1 MATYPAI
8 LDGSGDVWG
17 VRFPDLP
24 GCYGGGPTAG
34 AAIKDATSAAVEW
47 VASSLQ
53 HDDDVPPPSTVETL
67 APLLT
72 AGETLMLIPVLVD
85 GGRQVRANISMDSG
99 LLKMIDEAAER
110 RGVTRS
116 AFLAGAAKDKIFNEG

>member
-1 MATYPAI
+1 
-8 LDGSGDVWG
+8 
-17 VRFPDLP
+17 
-24 GCYGGGPTAG
+24 
-34 AAIKDATSAAVEW
+34 
-47 VASSLQ
+47 
-53 HDDDVPPPSTVETL
+53 
-67 APLLT
+67 
-72 AGETLMLIPVLVD
+72 MLIPVLVD